1 MSSITKASLTRRE
14 SKAGKMGIRLLKQIS
29 TNFPPPVNSPID
41 QITFLQRT
49 VGNRGAKRRRESGV
63 LQAKLT
69 LGQSRAEP
77 VFQPPTILPSA
88 VGRSLSP
95 LESLQRLYGGNQ
107 AMLQMRNG
115 LGGPSAPLVPLRL
128 SQSAQS
134 QRKCA
139 CNGAAGVSGECEEC
153 RKKKLLGL
161 QAKLQ
166 ISEAGDIYEREA
178 DRVADQVLSI
188 APHSAVSGSP
198 PRIQRLAGQSTG
210 QAEEAAPA
218 SVDRAVASPGRP
230 LEPALR
236 QDMEQRFGYD
246 FSQVRVHPGAAA
258 EQSAQ
263 DVNANAYTVGNDL
276 MFATGRFAPETHE
289 GRRLIAHE
297 LTHVVQQSGEEGL
310 SMDQS
315 NEIYGLSPSVPLSAA
330 KSGIVQ
336 RAPASK
342 IEAEYK
348 RLVKQGKW
356 CRDSE
361 KSGEL
366 HPGLQ
371 CYREIP
377 PRRGYPPGNQVCFS
391 KETGKFVEESPD
403 FVSAVSGQKK
413 DGTCDIPLG
422 ITDPPHPF
430 SQRGRR
436 PLGHGI
442 ADIATE
448 DPDIIGRHFGRISG
462 VAMGIALPNVGSR
475 LGGAA
480 ITAILG
486 FVGGK
491 LGERGLPLLNR
502 LAEKHGFLP
511 TISLGAGSNLGLGL
525 GVGFEKR
532 DRPLPLVPIN
542 TYLTLG
548 LDSSLTDEPGGS
560 YTFLAKVGVR
570 IDPGKQG
577 GLFALGSVGAGA
589 VVGSDV
595 FGARSAELGLGYRA
609 TDFLDVQVVR
619 ETVSGG
625 DRGDAT
631 YWLTLKLVAPQ
642 SVLKGHPAPR

>member
-1 MSSITKASLTRRE
+1 
-14 SKAGKMGIRLLKQIS
+14 
-29 TNFPPPVNSPID
+29 V
-41 QITFLQRT
+41 
-49 VGNRGAKRRRESGV
+49 
-63 LQAKLT
+63 
-69 LGQSRAEP
+69 
-77 VFQPPTILPSA
+77 
-88 VGRSLSP
+88 
-95 LESLQRLYGGNQ
+95 ESLQRLYGSP
-107 AMLQMRNG
+107 AVFQMRHG
-115 LGGPSAPLVPLRL
+115 SGGPPAPSVPLRL
-128 SQSAQS
+128 SQSGIL

-139 CNGAAGVSGECEEC
+139 CGSAAGMSGECEEC
-153 RKKKLLGL
+153 SKKKRLGL
-161 QAKLQ
+161 QTKLKVNDP
-166 ISEAGDIYEREA
+166 GDIYEQEA
-178 DRVADQVLSI
+178 DRVADQVMA
-188 APHSAVSGSP
+188 APAHSVVSGAP
-198 PRIQRLAGQSTG
+198 PRIQRFSGQSTG
-210 QAEEAAPA
+210 QAEAVAPA
-218 SVDRAVASPGRP
+218 SVDQAVASPGRP

-246 FSQVRVHPGAAA
+246 FSGVRVHPDAAA

-263 DVNANAYTVGNDL
+263 DVNANAYTVGHDI
-276 MFATGRFAPETHE
+276 MFATGRFAPGTHE

-297 LTHVVQQSGEEGL
+297 LTHVVQQSGAEGIR
-310 SMDQS
+310 MGQS
-315 NEIYGLSPSVPLSAA
+315 NEIYGLSPVIPLSAA

-336 RAPASK
+336 RAPAGK
-342 IEAEYK
+342 IEADYK

-403 FVSAVSGQKK
+403 FVSPVSGQKK

-436 PLGHGI
+436 ALGHAIG
-442 ADIATE
+442 DIATG
-448 DPDIIGRHFGRISG
+448 DPDIVGRHFGRISG

-475 LGGAA
+475 LGSAA

-511 TISLGAGSNLGLGL
+511 TISLGAGSNVGLGL

-595 FGARSAELGLGYRA
+595 FGATSAELGVGYRA

-642 SVLKGHPAPR
+642 SVLKGRRVSR

>member
-1 MSSITKASLTRRE
+1 
-14 SKAGKMGIRLLKQIS
+14 MG
-29 TNFPPPVNSPID
+29 
-41 QITFLQRT
+41 
-49 VGNRGAKRRRESGV
+49 
-63 LQAKLT
+63 
-69 LGQSRAEP
+69 
-77 VFQPPTILPSA
+77 
-88 VGRSLSP
+88 
-95 LESLQRLYGGNQ
+95 
-107 AMLQMRNG
+107 
-115 LGGPSAPLVPLRL
+115 
-128 SQSAQS
+128 
-134 QRKCA
+134 
-139 CNGAAGVSGECEEC
+139 
-153 RKKKLLGL
+153 
-161 QAKLQ
+161 
-166 ISEAGDIYEREA
+166 
-178 DRVADQVLSI
+178 
-188 APHSAVSGSP
+188 
-198 PRIQRLAGQSTG
+198 
-210 QAEEAAPA
+210 
-218 SVDRAVASPGRP
+218 
-230 LEPALR
+230 
-236 QDMEQRFGYD
+236 
-246 FSQVRVHPGAAA
+246 
-258 EQSAQ
+258 
-263 DVNANAYTVGNDL
+263 
-276 MFATGRFAPETHE
+276 
-289 GRRLIAHE
+289 
-297 LTHVVQQSGEEGL
+297 
-310 SMDQS
+310 QS
-315 NEIYGLSPSVPLSAA
+315 NEIYGVSPVIPLSGA

-342 IEAEYK
+342 IEADYK

-366 HPGLQ
+366 HPGQQ

-377 PRRGYPPGNQVCFS
+377 PARGYPPGNQVCFN

-403 FVSAVSGQKK
+403 FISPVSGQKK

-422 ITDPPHPF
+422 ITDPPHLF
-430 SQRGRR
+430 SQRGLR
-436 PLGHGI
+436 PLGHLIG
-442 ADIATE
+442 DIATAKG
-448 DPDIIGRHFGRISG
+448 DPDKIGRHFGRISG

-491 LGERGLPLLNR
+491 LGERGLPLLTR

-511 TISLGAGSNLGLGL
+511 TISLGAGSNVGLGL

-548 LDSSLTDEPGGS
+548 LDSSLADEPGGS

-577 GLFALGSVGAGA
+577 GVFALGSVGAGA

-595 FGARSAELGLGYRA
+595 FGATSTEVGVGYRA

-625 DRGDAT
+625 DRGDGT

>member
-14 SKAGKMGIRLLKQIS
+14 SKTGKMGISSSQATK
-29 TNFPPPVNSPID
+29 TNFSLPVNSPID

-49 VGNRGAKRRRESGV
+49 VGNREVERLLESGV
-63 LQAKLT
+63 LHAKLA
-69 LGQSRAEP
+69 LGQSRAE
-77 VFQPPTILPSA
+77 VFQPPIILPSA

-95 LESLQRLYGGNQ
+95 LESLQRLYGNQ

-115 LGGPSAPLVPLRL
+115 SGAPSATSVPLRP
-128 SQSAQS
+128 SRSAQL
-134 QRKCA
+134 QRRCA

-153 RKKKLLGL
+153 RKKKQLGL

-178 DRVADQVLSI
+178 DRVADQVMSI
-188 APHSAVSGSP
+188 SPHSAVTGSP

-230 LEPALR
+230 LESALR

-263 DVNANAYTVGNDL
+263 DVNANAYTVGHDI

-310 SMDQS
+310 RMDQS
-315 NEIYGLSPSVPLSAA
+315 NEIYGLSPALPLSAA

-342 IEAEYK
+342 IEADYK

-595 FGARSAELGLGYRA
+595 FGATSAELGLGYRA

>member
-1 MSSITKASLTRRE
+1 
-14 SKAGKMGIRLLKQIS
+14 
-29 TNFPPPVNSPID
+29 
-41 QITFLQRT
+41 
-49 VGNRGAKRRRESGV
+49 
-63 LQAKLT
+63 
-69 LGQSRAEP
+69 
-77 VFQPPTILPSA
+77 
-88 VGRSLSP
+88 
-95 LESLQRLYGGNQ
+95 
-107 AMLQMRNG
+107 
-115 LGGPSAPLVPLRL
+115 
-128 SQSAQS
+128 
-134 QRKCA
+134 
-139 CNGAAGVSGECEEC
+139 
-153 RKKKLLGL
+153 
-161 QAKLQ
+161 
-166 ISEAGDIYEREA
+166 
-178 DRVADQVLSI
+178 
-188 APHSAVSGSP
+188 
-198 PRIQRLAGQSTG
+198 
-210 QAEEAAPA
+210 
-218 SVDRAVASPGRP
+218 
-230 LEPALR
+230 
-236 QDMEQRFGYD
+236 
-246 FSQVRVHPGAAA
+246 
-258 EQSAQ
+258 
-263 DVNANAYTVGNDL
+263 

-310 SMDQS
+310 RMDQS
-315 NEIYGLSPSVPLSAA
+315 NEIYGLSPALPLSAA

-342 IEAEYK
+342 IEADYK

-589 VVGSDV
+589 VVASDV
-595 FGARSAELGLGYRA
+595 FGATSAELGLGYRA

>member
-1 MSSITKASLTRRE
+1 M
-14 SKAGKMGIRLLKQIS
+14 
-29 TNFPPPVNSPID
+29 
-41 QITFLQRT
+41 
-49 VGNRGAKRRRESGV
+49 
-63 LQAKLT
+63 
-69 LGQSRAEP
+69 
-77 VFQPPTILPSA
+77 
-88 VGRSLSP
+88 
-95 LESLQRLYGGNQ
+95 
-107 AMLQMRNG
+107 
-115 LGGPSAPLVPLRL
+115 
-128 SQSAQS
+128 
-134 QRKCA
+134 
-139 CNGAAGVSGECEEC
+139 
-153 RKKKLLGL
+153 
-161 QAKLQ
+161 
-166 ISEAGDIYEREA
+166 
-178 DRVADQVLSI
+178 
-188 APHSAVSGSP
+188 
-198 PRIQRLAGQSTG
+198 
-210 QAEEAAPA
+210 
-218 SVDRAVASPGRP
+218 
-230 LEPALR
+230 
-236 QDMEQRFGYD
+236 
-246 FSQVRVHPGAAA
+246 
-258 EQSAQ
+258 
-263 DVNANAYTVGNDL
+263 
-276 MFATGRFAPETHE
+276 
-289 GRRLIAHE
+289 
-297 LTHVVQQSGEEGL
+297 
-310 SMDQS
+310 
-315 NEIYGLSPSVPLSAA
+315 
-330 KSGIVQ
+330 Q
-336 RAPASK
+336 RAPAGK
-342 IEAEYK
+342 TEADYK

-391 KETGKFVEESPD
+391 KETGQFVEESPD
-403 FVSAVSGQKK
+403 FISPVSGQKK

-422 ITDPPHPF
+422 ITDPPHFF

-436 PLGHGI
+436 ALGHGI
-442 ADIATE
+442 ADIATG
-448 DPDIIGRHFGRISG
+448 DPDIIGRNFGRISG
-462 VAMGIALPNVGSR
+462 VAMGIALPDVGSR

-511 TISLGAGSNLGLGL
+511 TISLGVGSNVGLGV

-532 DRPLPLVPIN
+532 DRPLPIVPIN

-548 LDSSLTDEPGGS
+548 LDSSLTDKPGGS

-595 FGARSAELGLGYRA
+595 FGATSAELGVGYRA